1 MQQAIIVAIGGAVGA
16 LARWSLTLI
25 LNSDD
30 LPVGT
35 FSVNLIG
42 SFLLGCLTFAL
53 TQELVSETTALALG
67 VGLLGAFTTM
77 STFSVETMK
86 MFQDGLSTNA
96 IIYVM
101 LTMIMCP
108 VLALL
113 GWHTGARFIG

>member
-1 MQQAIIVAIGGAVGA
+1 MQQAIVVAIGGAVGA

-25 LNSDD
+25 LNSDE
-30 LPVGT
+30 LPIGT
-35 FSVNLIG
+35 FTVNLLG

-86 MFQDGLSTNA
+86 MFQDSLPTNA
-96 IIYVM
+96 ILYIM
-101 LTMIMCP
+101 LTMVMCP
-108 VLALL
+108 LVAIL
-113 GWHTGARFIG
+113 GWHTGARILG